1 MAADRYGLFKQCLFI
16 EEAAFHINMERSVAW
31 SKVGTRAEVVSPKTR
46 AKTTTI
52 LGAVCFVGVINVKVR
67 RPRALIQNKKK
78 KSSAD
83 AAAGKTQGGGGT
95 VTNITSTLYAIRWMF
110 WINMLDLR
118 DIIL

>member
-1 MAADRYGLFKQCLFI
+1 MKRT
-16 EEAAFHINMERSVAW
+16 VPW
-31 SKVGTRAEVVSPKTR
+31 SKVGTRAEVVLPKAR

-52 LGAVCFVGVINVKVR
+52 LGAVCSVGIVKVKVR
-67 RPRALIQNKKK
+67 RLRALIQNKKK

-95 VTNITSTLYAIRWMF
+95 ARNITSTLYAIRWTF
-110 WINMLDLR
+110 WIYMHNLR